1 MPPIR
6 IAQHQPWTNG
16 TPMTKTPPPA
26 TGSQTL
32 SRGLRALEILGEA
45 GAPISITELS
55 EALGIHR
62 SNTYRL
68 LRTLEDHRF
77 AVRDEAG
84 LIRLGPRI
92 AALAHG
98 VAPQLNTAAAP
109 ALTDLAHDLG
119 MTAFLTVI
127 DGDSII
133 TLASVEPGNVDASI
147 ARNPG
152 VRHPWDR
159 GAPGHA
165 IESILTPA
173 EREAALG
180 VPELSDA
187 AREVRRLGY
196 AISQSEV
203 IDGVTSV
210 AVPLRIPGEPA
221 AAIAI
226 VHFRVPDSVEAV
238 TQRIERAAREILANY
253 H

>member
-1 MPPIR
+1 MAPNTPAGSQ
-6 IAQHQPWTNG
+6 AQT
-16 TPMTKTPPPA
+16 A
-26 TGSQTL
+26 GSQTL
-32 SRGLRALEILGEA
+32 ARGLRALEILAEA
-45 GAPISITELS
+45 GSPISIARLS
-55 EALGIHR
+55 EELGVHR

-77 AVRDEAG
+77 AIRDDAG

-98 VAPQLNTAAAP
+98 VAPHLNTAAAP
-109 ALTDLAHDLG
+109 VLTELAHDLG
-119 MTAFLTVI
+119 MTAFLTVL
-127 DGDSII
+127 DAGDIV

-165 IESILTPA
+165 IESTLSPA

-180 VPELSDA
+180 GAETSPA
-187 AREVRRLGY
+187 ALEARALGY
-196 AISQSEV
+196 ALSESEV
-203 IDGVTSV
+203 IDGVTSI
-210 AVPLRIPGEPA
+210 AVPLRIPGEPP

-226 VHFRVPDSVEAV
+226 VHFRLPESVDAV
-238 TQRIERAAREILANY
+238 AQRLHRAAREVLASY
-253 H
+253 R